1 MSFFKDLYFRLYIL
15 RRLIK
20 KELKSDINIPFKFKA
35 RMWRN
40 GFFSASYILYNFKEN
55 DIKDY
60 LSDYR
65 ENVNAVRINKNALLL
80 DNKLKFYE
88 IVKDLL
94 PVPEDLGKLENGIV
108 RRTDGTTS
116 GLLNLLIENQ
126 ELILKPIDSSSGT
139 GVIKITK
146 NKDHIFF
153 NEEVMNSNIFLE
165 RISILKNY
173 MVSIYIKQADYSA
186 KIYGKAVST
195 IRILTM
201 ISPYTQKAFIAAAA
215 HRFVTDRSFPVD
227 NCNAGGLT
235 ALIDMET
242 GKLGKAVSP
251 YFSGKS
257 LRWHENH
264 PDTGSRIEGIII
276 PHWDKI
282 KSQIIMAAQ
291 NLSYLKYIGWDVA
304 VTNEDFIVIEGND
317 GPDLKLH
324 QVHKPLLI
332 DKDVRDFYEY
342 YKVI

>member
-1 MSFFKDLYFRLYIL
+1 
-15 RRLIK
+15 
-20 KELKSDINIPFKFKA
+20 
-35 RMWRN
+35 MWGN
-40 GFFSASYILYNFKEN
+40 GFFSSSYILYNFKEN
-55 DIKDY
+55 EIKDY
-60 LSDYR
+60 LSDYD
-65 ENVNAVRINKNALLL
+65 ENINAVRINKTNAQLL
-80 DNKLKFYE
+80 DNKLKFYD

-94 PVPEDLGKLENGIV
+94 PVPEDLGILENGVV
-108 RRTDGTTS
+108 RRMNGKTYGF
-116 GLLNLLIENQ
+116 LNLLMENQ

-139 GVIKITK
+139 GVIKIIK
-146 NKDHIFF
+146 NKDNVFL
-153 NEEVMNSNIFLE
+153 NGEVMDSNTFLE
-165 RISILKNY
+165 RISSLNNY
-173 MVSIYIKQADYSA
+173 MVSIFIKQADYSA

-235 ALIDMET
+235 AFINMET

-251 YFSGKS
+251 YFSGNS
-257 LRWHENH
+257 LSWHENH
-264 PDTGSRIEGIII
+264 PDTGSRIEGVII

-291 NLSYLKYIGWDVA
+291 NLSYLKYIGWDIA
-304 VTNEDFIVIEGND
+304 VTNEGFIVIEGND

-332 DKDVRDFYEY
+332 DKDVRSFYKY